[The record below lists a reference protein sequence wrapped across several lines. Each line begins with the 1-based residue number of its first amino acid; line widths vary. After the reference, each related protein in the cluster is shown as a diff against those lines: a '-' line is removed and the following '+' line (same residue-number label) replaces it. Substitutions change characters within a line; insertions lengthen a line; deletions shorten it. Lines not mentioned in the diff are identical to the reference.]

1 MGALSGKVAI
11 VTGAT
16 SGIGERIAEVFVEE
30 GAKVVAAAR
39 REAEGA
45 ALAERL
51 GLHFVR
57 ADLASEDDVKAVVAA
72 AVDRFGRID
81 CLVNNAASPQPIVGV
96 AESDMAVYDAVMAV
110 NVRGVLAA
118 MKHVAPVMV
127 AQKSGSIVNIA
138 SIAGHRGGVSG
149 HVYSASKGA
158 VLALTRSVAMELGE
172 HGVRVNSLSP
182 GAIVTGI
189 FAKGAGVEGAKA
201 DRLTGVVK
209 ELFAHLQPIPRA
221 GLPEDIARAAVFL
234 ASDGAS
240 FVNGQDLVIDGGM
253 IATTRGWSEM
263 AKGRGELGARL
274 RKAAEAL

>member
-30 GAKVVAAAR
+30 GALVVAAAR
-39 REAEGA
+39 RESEGA

-51 GLHFVR
+51 GLTFVR
-57 ADLASEDDVKAVVAA
+57 ADVAREDDVKAVVAA
-72 AVDRFGRID
+72 AVARFGRID

-96 AESDMAVYDAVMAV
+96 AETDISAFDAVTAV

-127 AQKSGSIVNIA
+127 AQKSGSIINVS
-138 SIAGHRGGVSG
+138 SIAAHRGGVSG
-149 HVYSASKGA
+149 HIYSASKGA
-158 VLALTRSVAMELGE
+158 VLALTRSVAIELAE
-172 HGVRVNSLSP
+172 QGVRVNSLSP

-189 FAKGAGVEGAKA
+189 FAKGAGVEGTKA
-201 DRLTGVVK
+201 DAITGLVT
-209 ELFAHLQPIPRA
+209 ELFAHVQPIPRA

-240 FVNGQDLVIDGGM
+240 FVTGQDLIIDGGM
-253 IATTRGWSEM
+253 TATTRGWSEM
-263 AKGRGELGARL
+263 AKARGQLGARL
-274 RKAAEAL
+274 REAAGEL

>member
-16 SGIGERIAEVFVEE
+16 SGIGERIAEAFVEE
-30 GAKVVAAAR
+30 GALVVAAAR

-45 ALAERL
+45 ALAKRL

-57 ADLASEDDVKAVVAA
+57 ADVAKEDDVKAMVAA
-72 AVDRFGRID
+72 AVERFGRVD
-81 CLVNNAASPQPIVGV
+81 CLVNNAGSPQPLSGV
-96 AESDMAVYDAVMAV
+96 AETDIGVYDAVMAV
-110 NVRGVLAA
+110 NVRGVFLGV
-118 MKHVAPVMV
+118 KHVAPTMV
-127 AQKSGSIVNIA
+127 AQKSGSIINIA
-138 SIAGHRGGVSG
+138 SIAGHRGGISG

-172 HGVRVNSLSP
+172 FGVRVNSVSP

-189 FAKGAGVEGAKA
+189 FAKGAGVEGTKA
-201 DRLTGVVK
+201 DAVTGVVK
-209 ELFAHLQPIPRA
+209 ALFAHVQPIPRA

-240 FVNGQDLVIDGGM
+240 FVNGQDLIVDGGM
-253 IATTRGWSEM
+253 TATTRGWSEM
-263 AKGRGELGARL
+263 AKTRGQLGAAL
-274 RKAAEAL
+274 RKAAEEP

>member
-30 GAKVVAAAR
+30 GAQVVAAAR

-45 ALAERL
+45 ALVERL
-51 GLHFVR
+51 SLHFVR
-57 ADLASEDDVKAVVAA
+57 ADVAKEDDVKAMVVETVA
-72 AVDRFGRID
+72 RFGRVD

-96 AESDMAVYDAVMAV
+96 ADSDMGVFDAVIAV
-110 NVRGVLAA
+110 NVRGVLIG
-118 MKHVAPVMV
+118 MKHVAPIMV
-127 AQKSGSIVNIA
+127 AQKSGSIINVA
-138 SIAGHRGGVSG
+138 SVAGHRGGVSG
-149 HVYSASKGA
+149 HIYSASKGA
-158 VLALTRSVAMELGE
+158 VLALTRSVAIELGE

-182 GAIVTGI
+182 GAIVTGT
-189 FAKGAGVEGAKA
+189 FAKAAGVEGTKA
-201 DRLTGVVK
+201 DRITGLVK
-209 ELFAHLQPIPRA
+209 ELFAHAQPIPRA

-234 ASDGAS
+234 ASDGGS

-263 AKGRGELGARL
+263 TRRRGDLGARL
-274 RKAAEAL
+274 RKAAEEL